1 MEFKVFG
8 YKLRLEVVVACMLL
22 GFLISIMTVCS
33 CARGGVKEGMALLN
47 DIKNLESEQLMN
59 ILSLTGEP
67 KPEHCPSQYTTS
79 TGCYNLHGAV
89 GDFLNTRGGNRPLGG
104 DF

>member
-8 YKLRLEVVVACMLL
+8 YKLRLEVVLACMLL

-33 CARGGVKEGMALLN
+33 CARGGSLKEGMAM
-47 DIKNLESEQLMN
+47 IKDLDSEKLMN
-59 ILSLTGEP
+59 ILTLAGEP

-79 TGCYNLHGAV
+79 TGCYNLNNDV
-89 GDFLNTRGGNRPLGG
+89 GKFLNSRGGNRPVGG